1 MEQALTKLAD
11 KIQLGDS
18 TSFDEM
24 RWTIILLKKQT

>member
-1 MEQALTKLAD
+1 MEQALAQLAV

-24 RWTIILLKKQT
+24 GWTIILPEKQT